1 MTNTTQNMAYQAQV
15 KDVQEVLVHMIDNLM
30 EGMIL
35 SVGMTGYTVKGSVA
49 DAAQLTSTM
58 DTLQAKFVQE
68 LVEGTFTEKGIKK
81 VSDDTLYRLTLELKE
96 IVRPTINLLMA
107 AIDEDSFENKM
118 MDKQWTIKS
127 KLDVTKV
134 KSNRINIAR
143 ETAEAIIGGVESL
156 YTIYQFSCNVMHRL
170 LVEKGLTVPGM
181 DQLLSNRLVMD
192 VDWSDFGID
201 IVETYAMDRA
211 FKDGHMYHHEV
222 GRIKFIMKTI
232 LAVVS
237 GVQANCRAA
246 NLSELFWQQLS
257 NDTRQMVQRVNMIV
271 AGTALLGANL
281 KGKKLNMQK
290 VFALIHQGEATIEQF
305 GKTCPSLYK
314 TAVTHPDYRK
324 AKEERMAA
332 AREKGEVVIDRKG
345 RGEAFD
351 LGIFAEYLMTMY
363 EYYIETFRWKLVA
376 TQDKT

>member
-1 MTNTTQNMAYQAQV
+1 MTNTTQNIAYQAQV

-58 DTLQAKFVQE
+58 DTFQAKLVQE
-68 LVEGTFTEKGIKK
+68 LVEGTFTEKGIEK

-96 IVRPTINLLMA
+96 IVRPTISLLMA
-107 AIDEDSFENKM
+107 AIDGDSFENKM

-127 KLDVTKV
+127 KLDVTQV

-222 GRIKFIMKTI
+222 GRIKFITKTI
-232 LAVVS
+232 LAVVG
-237 GVQANCRAA
+237 GVQANCMTA

-305 GKTCPSLYK
+305 GKTCPSLFK
-314 TAVTHPDYRK
+314 RAVTHPDYRK

-376 TQDKT
+376 TQDKG

>member
-58 DTLQAKFVQE
+58 DTFQAKLVQE
-68 LVEGTFTEKGIKK
+68 LVEGTFTEKGIEK

-96 IVRPTINLLMA
+96 IVRPTISLLMA
-107 AIDEDSFENKM
+107 AIDGDSFENKM

-127 KLDVTKV
+127 KLDVTQV

-201 IVETYAMDRA
+201 IVEIYAMDRA

-222 GRIKFIMKTI
+222 GRIKFITKTI
-232 LAVVS
+232 LAVVG
-237 GVQANCRAA
+237 GVQANCMTA

-290 VFALIHQGEATIEQF
+290 VFALIHQGEAAIEQF

-332 AREKGEVVIDRKG
+332 AREKGEAVIDRKG

-376 TQDKT
+376 TQDKG